1 MRRLRRFFI
10 GFFLLVLS
18 LPQGARA
25 QTGPARQMTLTEAL
39 EQTLRQHPLLV
50 AAREPIAAAEGNLF
64 SSGRKPN
71 PTIGFSMENLPVWR
85 TRDGFSF
92 SRDMDMLATYAQRFE
107 RGGKRENRV
116 RLAATGVD
124 LARVELEIV
133 ERQILSRVRFAW
145 EAVVAAGA
153 RSALA
158 RQSLDNFQQIVRY
171 NEVRVSEGYTAEG
184 DLIKTRLEAE
194 RLSYTQ
200 RRFALDYDRAKI
212 KLLEAMGSST
222 FDINFDLDEEIQFEP
237 VALETVD
244 LTAAALS
251 RPEIRA
257 AHERLRQAEA
267 TLVLE
272 RSRSTRDV
280 TTTLGYKRNG
290 PDNALFGALLI
301 PLNVYDRNRGA
312 ISRSEAMVREARARV
327 IVERNGVLAELA
339 AARQGIL
346 AAENQVRS
354 LQAQFLAI
362 ADESNSIALAA
373 YREGAQDLLFLLEA
387 ERSRN
392 SAQELFLSSVSDY
405 RLAVRELEMAAG
417 VDSLP
422 RLGDR
427 STDQSPALDPLVRD
441 ERLRQEIRR
450 LGSIRVNEMLRRV
463 GSKNRGSRK

>member
-1 MRRLRRFFI
+1 M
-10 GFFLLVLS
+10 
-18 LPQGARA
+18 
-25 QTGPARQMTLTEAL
+25 
-39 EQTLRQHPLLV
+39 
-50 AAREPIAAAEGNLF
+50 LF
-64 SSGRKPN
+64 
-71 PTIGFSMENLPVWR
+71 
-85 TRDGFSF
+85 
-92 SRDMDMLATYAQRFE
+92 
-107 RGGKRENRV
+107 
-116 RLAATGVD
+116 
-124 LARVELEIV
+124 
-133 ERQILSRVRFAW
+133 
-145 EAVVAAGA
+145 
-153 RSALA
+153 RSP
-158 RQSLDNFQQIVRY
+158 
-171 NEVRVSEGYTAEG
+171 EV
-184 DLIKTRLEAE
+184 
-194 RLSYTQ
+194 
-200 RRFALDYDRAKI
+200 
-212 KLLEAMGSST
+212 
-222 FDINFDLDEEIQFEP
+222 
-237 VALETVD
+237 
-244 LTAAALS
+244 
-251 RPEIRA
+251 RA

-272 RSRSTRDV
+272 RSRTTRDV

-290 PDNALFGALLI
+290 PDNALFGALSI

-339 AARQGIL
+339 AARPGIL
-346 AAENQVRS
+346 AAGNQVRS
-354 LQAQFLAI
+354 LQTQFLAI